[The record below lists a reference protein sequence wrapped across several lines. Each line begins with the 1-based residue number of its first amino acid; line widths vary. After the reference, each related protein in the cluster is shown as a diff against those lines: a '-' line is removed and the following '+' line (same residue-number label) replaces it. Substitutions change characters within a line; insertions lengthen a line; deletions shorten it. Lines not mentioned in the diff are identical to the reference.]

1 MSEKKGY
8 KVGYTKPPQ
17 QNKFVKGKSGNPK
30 GRPKGSA
37 NLSTLLKK
45 SSRRRVNVVV
55 NGRKKSVTLLEACVL
70 QLTQKAMAGD
80 VKTILQYM
88 ALVKQAVE
96 DEVMD
101 IKPPDIHVHFVSA
114 EAGSLCDEASLPR
127 Q

>member
-80 VKTILQYM
+80 VKTILQHM
-88 ALVKQAVE
+88 ALVKQAAE

-101 IKPPDIHVHFVSA
+101 IKPPDVHVHFVSA
-114 EAGSLCDEASLPR
+114 KGVPLSGETSLP